1 MAKKTLCDFAD
12 ITSASTCG
20 ESIAGIA
27 TTIYIGFKNDL
38 ESMPKFKESEEGDE
52 DMSAFASVDDTTGFE
67 FVTGKCFH
75 KWEIDTDSGQLT
87 STSVAQQKGFTNQLV
102 FKIAE
107 MTPQISALLRVLNNR
122 KDAFIAIPEGDKYK
136 MIYNPDRN
144 IKIDSGGISYDSGT
158 TPDSESGTTVTI
170 SVPAPAPVIYYA
182 GEVSTTPAVGG

>member
-38 ESMPKFKESEEGDE
+38 KSLPQFKESEEADE
-52 DMSAFASVDDTTGFE
+52 DMSAFASVDDTTGFQ
-67 FVTGKCFH
+67 FATGKCFH
-75 KWEIDTDSGQLT
+75 KWVIDTDSGQLT

-107 MTPQISALLRVLNNR
+107 MTPNISALLRVLNNR
-122 KDAFIAIPEGDKYK
+122 KDAFIAIPEGAKYK
-136 MIYNPDRN
+136 MLYNPDRN

-182 GEVSTTPAVGG
+182 GVVSTTPAVGG